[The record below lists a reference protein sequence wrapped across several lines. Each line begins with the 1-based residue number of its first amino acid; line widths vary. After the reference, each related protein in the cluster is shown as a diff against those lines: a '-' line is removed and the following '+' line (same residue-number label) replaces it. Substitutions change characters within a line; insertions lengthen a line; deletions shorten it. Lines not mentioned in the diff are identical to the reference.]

1 MLSRRGLVLSS
12 AVLATAGHKP
22 AAAATKELRFRLVE
36 DPEMLWSGQ
45 SVSLTVN
52 TVVGTYLV
60 ERLVYQGTDGKPQP
74 WLAERWSFS
83 DDAKQITFTLRPGI
97 KFHDGTDLDAAAVK
111 FHFDS
116 ILDPA
121 RASPVRP
128 IISALES
135 VDALDP
141 LTVRFNFSRPFA
153 PFMNLIGGGAYGINS
168 PTAVQRLGRQYG
180 RRPVGS
186 GPYRFVSWS
195 PGSEI
200 VFERN
205 PNYRQL
211 RADAVNKGA
220 PYADRITLSVI
231 PEEGVAFSA
240 LQTRELS
247 AAELQTD
254 TVERLARDRNF
265 RVVIDENAKN
275 LAFLEFAFRPPF
287 DDVRMREAV
296 SYALDRAA
304 IVRAAYAGY
313 AVEVRGPMSR
323 GIPGYDEAV
332 AQQYGTAFDP
342 ARARAILADLGWT
355 DPGRRGVL
363 SKDGRE
369 ARFAL
374 RSYANPVVD
383 RALAVIQRNLADVG
397 IAVTITT
404 SDWGSFYPS
413 LLREGWDMNYMRW
426 TSFDPF
432 VLVQLFRHPGH
443 RRALPRFDGLDDALA
458 GIETTLDPERRQVFV
473 SEAQKLLL
481 QHRAIVPLM
490 TNHNVTIVQAGLQN
504 YVPDVFNLIKPGD
517 LRMANW

>member
-1 MLSRRGLVLSS
+1 MLSRRALGLTTASV
-12 AVLATAGHKP
+12 ALASNAG
-22 AAAATKELRFRLVE
+22 AQARKELRFRLVE

-52 TVVGTYLV
+52 TVIGTYLV
-60 ERLVYQGTDGKPQP
+60 ERLVYQGADGRPQP
-74 WLAERWSFS
+74 WLAESWSFS
-83 DDAKQITFTLRPGI
+83 EDSKQITFRLRPGT

-111 FHFDS
+111 FHFDA

-128 IISALES
+128 IIAALES
-135 VDALDP
+135 VDVIDAA
-141 LTVRFNFSRPFA
+141 TVRFNFSRPFA
-153 PFMNLIGGGAYGINS
+153 PFMTLLGGGAYGINS

-180 RRPVGS
+180 RRPVGT
-186 GPYRFVSWS
+186 GPYRFVSWQ
-195 PGSEI
+195 PGAEI
-200 VFERN
+200 VLERN
-205 PNYRQL
+205 PSFRQL

-220 PYADRITLSVI
+220 PFADRITLSVI

-240 LQTRELS
+240 LMTRELS

-254 TVERLARDRNF
+254 TVERLSRDRNF
-265 RVVIDENAKN
+265 KVVIDENAKN
-275 LAFLEFAFRPPF
+275 LSFLEFAFRPPF
-287 DDVRMREAV
+287 DDPRMREAI
-296 SYALDRAA
+296 ALAVDRAA
-304 IVRAAYAGY
+304 VVRAAYAGY

-332 AQQYGTAFDP
+332 AQEFGTGHDP
-342 ARARAILADLGWT
+342 ARSRAMLAELGWT

-374 RSYANPVVD
+374 RTYSNPVVE
-383 RALAVIQRNLADVG
+383 RALAVIQRNLAEVG
-397 IAVTITT
+397 IQVSITS

-413 LLREGWDMNYMRW
+413 LLRDGWDLNFMRW

-443 RRALPRFDGLDDALA
+443 RRALPKFEGLDEALA
-458 GIETTLDPERRQVFV
+458 GIETTLDPAQRQVHV
-473 SEAQKLLL
+473 SAAQRLLL
-481 QHRAIVPLM
+481 QNRAIVPLL
-490 TNHNVTIVQAGLQN
+490 TNHNVTIIQAGLEN
-504 YVPDVFNLIKPGD
+504 YVPDAFNLIKPGD

>member
-1 MLSRRGLVLSS
+1 MLSRRTLGLS
-12 AVLATAGHKP
+12 AASIAMARKAG
-22 AAAATKELRFRLVE
+22 AQGRKELRFRLVE

-60 ERLVYQGTDGKPQP
+60 ERLVYQGADGRPQP
-74 WLAERWSFS
+74 WLAESWSFS
-83 DDAKQITFTLRPGI
+83 EDAKQITFRLRTGV

-111 FHFDS
+111 FHFDA
-116 ILDPA
+116 ILDPQ

-128 IISALES
+128 IIAALES
-135 VDALDP
+135 VDAVDP

-153 PFMNLIGGGAYGINS
+153 PFMTLLGGGAYGINS

-180 RRPVGS
+180 RRPVGT
-186 GPYRFVSWS
+186 GPYRFVSWQ
-195 PGSEI
+195 PGAEI
-200 VFERN
+200 VLERN
-205 PNYRQL
+205 PTFRQL

-220 PYADRITLSVI
+220 PFADRITLSVI

-240 LQTRELS
+240 LMTRELS
-247 AAELQTD
+247 AADLQTD
-254 TVERLARDRNF
+254 TVERLSRDRNF
-265 RVVIDENAKN
+265 KVVIDENAKN
-275 LAFLEFAFRPPF
+275 LSFLEFAFRPPF
-287 DDVRMREAV
+287 DDPRMREALTLAV
-296 SYALDRAA
+296 DRAA
-304 IVRAAYAGY
+304 VVRAAYAGY

-332 AQQYGTAFDP
+332 AREFGLGHDP
-342 ARARAILADLGWT
+342 ARARSLLAELGWT

-363 SKDGRE
+363 SKDGKE

-374 RSYANPVVD
+374 RTYSNPVAE
-383 RALAVIQRNLADVG
+383 RALAVIQRNLAEVG
-397 IAVTITT
+397 IQISITS

-413 LLREGWDMNYMRW
+413 LLRDGWDLNFMRW

-443 RRALPRFDGLDDALA
+443 RRVLPKFDGLDEALA
-458 GIETTLDPERRQVFV
+458 GIETTLDPAARQVHV
-473 SEAQKLLL
+473 SAAQKVLL
-481 QHRAIVPLM
+481 QNRAIVPLL
-490 TNHNVTIVQAGLQN
+490 TNHNVTIIQAGLEN
-504 YVPDVFNLIKPGD
+504 YVPDAFNLIKPGD